1 MINMDIGKYLIFSGF
16 ILVFIGLIF
25 MLSDKIPIFNFFGK
39 LFGDFSYK
47 SENVSIFVPFT
58 SMILLSIILSL
69 LINLFNKFFK

>member
-16 ILVFIGLIF
+16 ILVFIGLVF

-58 SMILLSIILSL
+58 SMIILSIILSL
-69 LINLFNKFFK
+69 LFNLFSKFFK

>member
-16 ILVFIGLIF
+16 ILVFIGLVF

-39 LFGDFSYK
+39 LFGDFSYR

-58 SMILLSIILSL
+58 SMIILSIILSL
-69 LINLFNKFFK
+69 LFNLFSKFFK

>member
-16 ILVFIGLIF
+16 ILVFIGLVF
-25 MLSDKIPIFNFFGK
+25 MLSDKIPIINFFGK

-47 SENVSIFVPFT
+47 SENVSVFVPFT

-69 LINLFNKFFK
+69 LLNLFNKFFK